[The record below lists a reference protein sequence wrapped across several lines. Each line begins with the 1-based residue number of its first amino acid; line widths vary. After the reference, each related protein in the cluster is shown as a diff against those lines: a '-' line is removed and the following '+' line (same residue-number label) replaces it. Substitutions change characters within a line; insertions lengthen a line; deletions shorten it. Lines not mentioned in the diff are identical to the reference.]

1 MKNDLFSIGPFTVHG
16 YGLMIAIGV
25 LSAYYMVEYRAKKK
39 QMDWEKVFPLT
50 VWSVLG
56 GFLGSKILYLLT
68 RLPDILANP
77 ALLGS
82 SIKDGFVVYGG
93 IIGGILTAWIYCKCT
108 KWNFWKIFD
117 IAMPAVAMAQGFG
130 RIGCLLAGCCYGI
143 ELDPANPIGIVFHN
157 SAYAPNDVALLP
169 TQIISSVLDF
179 TNCFVLLALSKKLKT
194 DGQVASCYL
203 IFYSIGRFVL
213 EYFRGDLIRGVFH
226 VAVYL
231 PVYLSDRSCIAFWT
245 SSSCKKERSLR
256 TVGGIAP
263 DFAEAKPI
271 LRAGMETGIFSWT
284 SLPSASSSRTKFL
297 MTQAIPKS
305 IFANSIRRSM
315 EVTSII
321 REALKFSWER

>member
-1 MKNDLFSIGPFTVHG
+1 
-16 YGLMIAIGV
+16 
-25 LSAYYMVEYRAKKK
+25 
-39 QMDWEKVFPLT
+39 
-50 VWSVLG
+50 
-56 GFLGSKILYLLT
+56 
-68 RLPDILANP
+68 
-77 ALLGS
+77 
-82 SIKDGFVVYGG
+82 
-93 IIGGILTAWIYCKCT
+93 
-108 KWNFWKIFD
+108 
-117 IAMPAVAMAQGFG
+117 MPAVAMAQGFG

-179 TNCFVLLALSKKLKT
+179 ANCFVLLALSKKLKT

-213 EYFRGDLIRGVFH
+213 EYFRGDLIRGNVGEFSTSQFISLFICLIGL
-226 VAVYL
+226 VLLFGL
-231 PVYLSDRSCIAFWT
+231 PVLAKRKELAHSRRNSAGFCIGEA
-245 SSSCKKERSLR
+245 
-256 TVGGIAP
+256 
-263 DFAEAKPI
+263 DFAGGNGNPAFS
-271 LRAGMETGIFSWT
+271 AGT